1 MRTDGDDMTDDE
13 IEELIR
19 RRDAGDVHADA
30 LLTAWIDECLGA
42 LCATPPS
49 EGGVIEPSTAGAAAG
64 SAVRAGDEAAGSG
77 KRAQAGERGRDDTER
92 GAAAW
97 AALLRGRKR
106 LLKR

>member
-49 EGGVIEPSTAGAAAG
+49 EGGVIDSSAAAVATG
-64 SAVRAGDEAAGSG
+64 SAVGTGDEAAGSG
-77 KRAQAGERGRDDTER
+77 ECAQAGERGRDDAER